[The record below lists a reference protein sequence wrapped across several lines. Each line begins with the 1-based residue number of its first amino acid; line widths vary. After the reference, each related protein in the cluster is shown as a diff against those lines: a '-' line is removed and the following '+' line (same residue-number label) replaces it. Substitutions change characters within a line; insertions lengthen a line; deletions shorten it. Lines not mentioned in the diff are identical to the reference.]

1 MIQPRLRK
9 VPMTQR
15 GGGTWET
22 MLGSG
27 FVRLGGAAWR
37 RHRRG

>member
-22 MLGSG
+22 MLHSG
-27 FVRLGGAAWR
+27 RMGLGGVAWR
-37 RHRRG
+37 RRG